1 MQLNKIRHIYFLG
14 IGGIGMSALAR
25 YFRLRGLNVSGYDRT
40 PTPLTDQL
48 QQEGMHIVFDE
59 NPDLLPANIDLVV
72 FTPAVPPTH
81 QGLLALRQ
89 RSIPVMKR
97 SEVLGLISNDLRSVC
112 IAGTHGKTTTS
123 TMTSLLLRK
132 GGLDVSA
139 FLGGISLDLGS
150 NYILGSS
157 DLVVLEADEYD
168 RSFLQL
174 RPFIA
179 SISSL
184 DSDHLDIYGDRS
196 GVLDGYSRFV
206 DCIRDGGVLI
216 LKKRLISDLNE
227 MTITAFRE
235 RGGKIIEFG
244 GHGADVSIENV
255 RVENHR
261 FLFDYHGL
269 GFQVDG
275 VEVNL
280 PGRHNVENAA
290 VAMTIGFLCGAQL
303 TGMREALG
311 TFRGIQRRFERIYAD
326 DTVVFIDDYA
336 HHPGELA
343 VAIDA
348 ARELYPGKHITGI
361 SQPHLYTR
369 TKDFASEFARE
380 LDLLDCALLMDIY
393 PARELPIEGVSTDL
407 IFRQMK
413 LEDRHMITKETLV
426 NSLKGR
432 RLEVLMT
439 LGAGDIDT
447 CVPTIKTFLQTQYS

>member
-179 SISSL
+179 
-184 DSDHLDIYGDRS
+184 
-196 GVLDGYSRFV
+196 
-206 DCIRDGGVLI
+206 
-216 LKKRLISDLNE
+216 
-227 MTITAFRE
+227 
-235 RGGKIIEFG
+235 
-244 GHGADVSIENV
+244 
-255 RVENHR
+255 
-261 FLFDYHGL
+261 
-269 GFQVDG
+269 
-275 VEVNL
+275 
-280 PGRHNVENAA
+280 
-290 VAMTIGFLCGAQL
+290 
-303 TGMREALG
+303 
-311 TFRGIQRRFERIYAD
+311 
-326 DTVVFIDDYA
+326 
-336 HHPGELA
+336 
-343 VAIDA
+343 
-348 ARELYPGKHITGI
+348 
-361 SQPHLYTR
+361 
-369 TKDFASEFARE
+369 
-380 LDLLDCALLMDIY
+380 
-393 PARELPIEGVSTDL
+393 
-407 IFRQMK
+407 
-413 LEDRHMITKETLV
+413 
-426 NSLKGR
+426 
-432 RLEVLMT
+432 
-439 LGAGDIDT
+439 
-447 CVPTIKTFLQTQYS
+447 